1 MSVASAQATYPAI
14 TPRPSAAQLSLLRLL
29 DPDVLLDPY
38 PFYRTLRE
46 VEPVHW
52 DPYTHSWVVTSYA
65 EVQTVLHKYSADR
78 TPTPEQL
85 DRLGLSSMKPF
96 AEVMVKQMLFMDA
109 PAHARLRTLCS
120 VAFTPQRVAGLRVA
134 IEKIAND
141 LIDRVIATG
150 RMDVIA
156 DFANS
161 LPAIV
166 TAELL
171 GVPTRDHEQLK
182 AWSADFAELLG
193 NFQHNPDRVSEVLRS
208 LEDLKQYVVEKMNE
222 QRTSPRDGLI
232 RSLMTAEV
240 DGGRL
245 TDEEVVAN
253 TIVTMIGGQETTT
266 NLIGNG
272 LLSLLRRPAEL
283 AALRNDPTM
292 IDTAVEELLRFES
305 PSQHTARI
313 APADM
318 QLGDKTIRKGTAVMA
333 IMAAGN
339 RDPLQ
344 FPDPDRL
351 DLKRANN
358 RHLAFGWGAHFCFGA
373 PLARLEG
380 QIAFNTL
387 LRRLPSLALEGNH
400 LRVARKHRPA
410 RFARPQCHFCR
421 SLKTAQG
428 ARV

>member
-1 MSVASAQATYPAI
+1 MATVQTFAPTASR
-14 TPRPSAAQLSLLRLL
+14 RPTAAQLSLLRLL

-38 PFYRTLRE
+38 PFYRELRE
-46 VEPVHW
+46 FEPVHW

-85 DRLGLSSMKPF
+85 ERLGLSAMTPF
-96 AEVMVKQMLFMDA
+96 AEIMVKQMLFMDA
-109 PAHARLRTLCS
+109 QAHTRLRTLCS
-120 VAFTPQRVAGLRVA
+120 VAFTPQRATNLRTAV
-134 IEKIAND
+134 EQIASD
-141 LIDRVIATG
+141 LIDKVAPAG

-193 NFQHNPDRVSEVLRS
+193 NFQHNPDRVPEVLRS
-208 LEDLKQYVVEKMNE
+208 LDLLKQYVADKMSE
-222 QRTSPRDGLI
+222 QRTAPRDGLI
-232 RSLMTAEV
+232 SSLMAAEV
-240 DGGRL
+240 NGGRL

-272 LLSLLRRPAEL
+272 LLSLLRRPADL
-283 AALRNDPTM
+283 AMLRDNPAM

-313 APADM
+313 APADVV
-318 QLGDKTIRKGTAVMA
+318 LGGKAIRKGTAVMA

-351 DLKRANN
+351 DLQRVNN

-387 LRRLPSLALEGNH
+387 LRRLPSLALEGSVCQWRGNTG
-400 LRVARKHRPA
+400 LRG
-410 RFARPQCHFCR
+410 
-421 SLKTAQG
+421 LTALNVTFD
-428 ARV
+428 AS